1 MAKMDLRS
9 KFFKMINSDEKV
21 SKVYRE
27 SNRTA
32 VSSAYS
38 ESLNEKSIPF
48 VVGLRPV
55 KMKSYLV
62 LKMHNGVSYIFLHV
76 IVMAAMNVVKSI
88 GPSMY
93 PCFTPI
99 MLQRM

>member
-1 MAKMDLRS
+1 M
-9 KFFKMINSDEKV
+9 
-21 SKVYRE
+21 
-27 SNRTA
+27 
-32 VSSAYS
+32 SSAYS

-48 VVGLRPV
+48 VGLRPV

>member
-1 MAKMDLRS
+1 M
-9 KFFKMINSDEKV
+9 
-21 SKVYRE
+21 
-27 SNRTA
+27 
-32 VSSAYS
+32 SSAYS
-38 ESLNEKSIPF
+38 ESLNEKLIPF

-76 IVMAAMNVVKSI
+76 IVMTAMNVVKSI

>member
-1 MAKMDLRS
+1 MKKFLRS
-9 KFFKMINSDEKV
+9 IENQM
-21 SKVYRE
+21 
-27 SNRTA
+27 
-32 VSSAYS
+32 SSAYS